1 MWQATFLGTKKVKSA
16 MLDIISH
23 GGHTEAACEAAS
35 LEKAKRKGHG

>member
-23 GGHTEAACEAAS
+23 GGHTEAEAAS